1 MDRDSSD
8 EDDARRN
15 LTYQNDTTR
24 SGFNVEG
31 LEPQMRR
38 RSKLTFHK
46 GYLFALVL
54 PLLIVFIYFSIDIR
68 SLFTS
73 DISSFK
79 FNTVSSQI
87 RESQLQALHLL
98 NQQQSSLLSIWN
110 HTLVNSNN
118 ITTVQFDDI
127 KATLLTQITLNKHIQ
142 QILLSPYKAGDTLQ
156 NGTALDPS
164 SAGYGFHRCRKV
176 DQKFSERR
184 TIEWKPRRNKFLF
197 AICLSGQMSN
207 HLICLEKHM
216 FFAAILNRALVIPSS
231 RFDYQY
237 NRVLDIEHINDCIG
251 KKVVVPFEDFMKLK
265 KNHAHIDKFIC
276 YFSTPQ
282 PCYMDEEHLKKLK
295 SLGISMGKL
304 EAAWKNEDVKNP
316 SRKTVKDV
324 EEKFGSD
331 DDVIAIGDVYF
342 ADVERDW
349 VLQPGGPIAHKCKT
363 LIEPSKLILLT
374 AERFIQTFLGN
385 AKKPSCFYPI
395 PQAADCITRM
405 VERANSPVIYLSTD
419 AAGSET
425 GLLQSMIMLNGKT
438 IPLVKHPPHNSA
450 EKWDALLYRHGL
462 EGDSQVEAMLDKTIC
477 AMASVFIGASGST
490 FTEDILRLRK
500 DWGTASICDEY
511 LCQGEN
517 PNFISAN
524 TPSTVKELWKKMSS
538 NSKQPLNANA
548 ELLVDFVSNK
558 MNKAGIGLEKAPE
571 GSFKNKLHG
580 YLKPKS
586 GLFKIFIDGLD
597 YVGSMCFSDY
607 AFVPDA
613 SNVLQLKC
621 MACATKIT
629 TYSLE
634 VLPLPNVLFFWVLF
648 RTYSH
653 WQAFKF
659 RVAAVS
665 RVKPSEI
672 FLKSI
677 TKDGSEKLLQLDS
690 DYSIVSNLKE
700 NESEHNDS
708 KYGTKDSSCYQW
720 VSSYILNLENNGHNM
735 GMFGSSDY
743 GYFNDAF
750 MVLEPS
756 KELTELLRGG
766 AILDICI

>member
-8 EDDARRN
+8 EDDDRRN
-15 LTYQNDTTR
+15 LTYRNDTTR
-24 SGFNVEG
+24 SSFNVEE

-54 PLLIVFIYFSIDIR
+54 PLLIVFIYFSTDIR

-79 FNTVSSQI
+79 FNTVSDQI

-110 HTLVNSNN
+110 HTFINSNN

-127 KATLLTQITLNKHIQ
+127 KATLLTQITLNKHMQ

-374 AERFIQTFLGN
+374 AERFIQTFLGSNFIALHFRRHGFLKFCN

-395 PQAADCITRM
+395 PQAADCITRI

-438 IPLVKHPPHNSA
+438 IPLVKRPPRNSA

-490 FTEDILRLRK
+490 FTEDILQLRK

-517 PNFISAN
+517 PNFISG
-524 TPSTVKELWKKMSS
+524 E
-538 NSKQPLNANA
+538 
-548 ELLVDFVSNK
+548 E
-558 MNKAGIGLEKAPE
+558 
-571 GSFKNKLHG
+571 
-580 YLKPKS
+580 
-586 GLFKIFIDGLD
+586 
-597 YVGSMCFSDY
+597 
-607 AFVPDA
+607 
-613 SNVLQLKC
+613 
-621 MACATKIT
+621 
-629 TYSLE
+629 
-634 VLPLPNVLFFWVLF
+634 
-648 RTYSH
+648 
-653 WQAFKF
+653 
-659 RVAAVS
+659 
-665 RVKPSEI
+665 
-672 FLKSI
+672 
-677 TKDGSEKLLQLDS
+677 
-690 DYSIVSNLKE
+690 
-700 NESEHNDS
+700 
-708 KYGTKDSSCYQW
+708 
-720 VSSYILNLENNGHNM
+720 
-735 GMFGSSDY
+735 
-743 GYFNDAF
+743 
-750 MVLEPS
+750 
-756 KELTELLRGG
+756 
-766 AILDICI
+766 

>member
-8 EDDARRN
+8 EDDDRRN
-15 LTYQNDTTR
+15 LTYRNDTTR
-24 SGFNVEG
+24 SSFNVEE

-54 PLLIVFIYFSIDIR
+54 PLLIVFIYFSTDIR

-79 FNTVSSQI
+79 FNTVSDQI

-110 HTLVNSNN
+110 HTFINSNN
-118 ITTVQFDDI
+118 IRTVQFDDI
-127 KATLLTQITLNKHIQ
+127 KATLLTQITLNKHMQ
-142 QILLSPYKAGDTLQ
+142 QILLSPYNAGDTLQ

-374 AERFIQTFLGN
+374 AERFIQTFLGSNFIALHFRRHGFLKFCN

-395 PQAADCITRM
+395 PQAADCITRI

-438 IPLVKHPPHNSA
+438 IPLVKRPPRNSA

-511 LCQGEN
+511 LCLGEN
-517 PNFISAN
+517 PNFISG
-524 TPSTVKELWKKMSS
+524 E
-538 NSKQPLNANA
+538 
-548 ELLVDFVSNK
+548 E
-558 MNKAGIGLEKAPE
+558 
-571 GSFKNKLHG
+571 
-580 YLKPKS
+580 
-586 GLFKIFIDGLD
+586 
-597 YVGSMCFSDY
+597 
-607 AFVPDA
+607 
-613 SNVLQLKC
+613 
-621 MACATKIT
+621 
-629 TYSLE
+629 
-634 VLPLPNVLFFWVLF
+634 
-648 RTYSH
+648 
-653 WQAFKF
+653 
-659 RVAAVS
+659 
-665 RVKPSEI
+665 
-672 FLKSI
+672 
-677 TKDGSEKLLQLDS
+677 
-690 DYSIVSNLKE
+690 
-700 NESEHNDS
+700 
-708 KYGTKDSSCYQW
+708 
-720 VSSYILNLENNGHNM
+720 
-735 GMFGSSDY
+735 
-743 GYFNDAF
+743 
-750 MVLEPS
+750 
-756 KELTELLRGG
+756 
-766 AILDICI
+766 

>member
-8 EDDARRN
+8 EDDDRRN
-15 LTYQNDTTR
+15 LTYRNDTTR
-24 SGFNVEG
+24 SSFNVEE

-79 FNTVSSQI
+79 FNTVSDQI

-110 HTLVNSNN
+110 HTFVNSNN

-127 KATLLTQITLNKHIQ
+127 KATLLTQITLNKHMQ

-164 SAGYGFHRCRKV
+164 SAGYSFHRCRKV

-197 AICLSGQMSN
+197 AICMSGQMSN

-295 SLGISMGKL
+295 SLGISLGKL

-331 DDVIAIGDVYF
+331 DDVIAVGDVYF
-342 ADVERDW
+342 ADLERDW

-374 AERFIQTFLGN
+374 AERFIQTFLGSNFIALHFRRHGFLKFCN

-438 IPLVKHPPHNSA
+438 IPLVKRPPRNSA

-462 EGDSQVEAMLDKTIC
+462 EGDSQVLSHFPCPRSSLYWPMIKVWLVLK
-477 AMASVFIGASGST
+477 
-490 FTEDILRLRK
+490 
-500 DWGTASICDEY
+500 
-511 LCQGEN
+511 
-517 PNFISAN
+517 SAN
-524 TPSTVKELWKKMSS
+524 LWKLCWIRPSVLWRVCSSEPQVRLSRRTFYDSEKTGERHLYVMSTYAKVKTQTS
-538 NSKQPLNANA
+538 FQVKSEEYA
-548 ELLVDFVSNK
+548 EL
-558 MNKAGIGLEKAPE
+558 
-571 GSFKNKLHG
+571 
-580 YLKPKS
+580 
-586 GLFKIFIDGLD
+586 
-597 YVGSMCFSDY
+597 
-607 AFVPDA
+607 
-613 SNVLQLKC
+613 
-621 MACATKIT
+621 
-629 TYSLE
+629 
-634 VLPLPNVLFFWVLF
+634 
-648 RTYSH
+648 
-653 WQAFKF
+653 
-659 RVAAVS
+659 
-665 RVKPSEI
+665 
-672 FLKSI
+672 
-677 TKDGSEKLLQLDS
+677 
-690 DYSIVSNLKE
+690 
-700 NESEHNDS
+700 
-708 KYGTKDSSCYQW
+708 
-720 VSSYILNLENNGHNM
+720 
-735 GMFGSSDY
+735 
-743 GYFNDAF
+743 
-750 MVLEPS
+750 
-756 KELTELLRGG
+756 
-766 AILDICI
+766 AIS